1 MHFVLAVLLL
11 TLPALS
17 QAQEAKYFPL
27 WNASL
32 IKELNLTDAQS
43 RDIQATIR
51 EYRSRLIDLRGV
63 LEKAEGEVADTFNE
77 DSFDNRKA
85 TDACEKVIT
94 SRAELARVFSQM
106 NTRLRAILTIDQWR
120 ELQKRSAA
128 AKSSSAAQH
137 KK

>member
-1 MHFVLAVLLL
+1 MRFVLAVLLL
-11 TLPALS
+11 ALPALS

-43 RDIQATIR
+43 RDIQATIK
-51 EYRSRLIDLRGV
+51 EYRSRLIDLRAV

-85 TDACEKVIT
+85 SDACEKVIT
-94 SRAELARVFSQM
+94 ARSELARVFSQM

-120 ELQKRSAA
+120 ELQKRSAV
-128 AKSSSAAQH
+128 AKSTAAAQ
-137 KK
+137 KKK